1 MWCLEPNLVLYKTS
15 RGAKSGLRDIEHPDI
30 EHRDTQ
36 HPDIEHPGHWAS
48 KTLSIRTLSILGH
61 WASETLS
68 ILGHWASRD
77 IEHTGT
83 LSIQGRHGARGS
95 EMMFSRYIGNISIV
109 GTDIWAIYR
118 LVGRIY
124 RWCIDYFD
132 YIFGNV
138 MGAGIVIIQF
148 QQYNLYWLYHANT
161 WGRNINFDCFCAP
174 LRTQG

>member
-1 MWCLEPNLVLYKTS
+1 MQKFNFCES
-15 RGAKSGLRDIEHPDI
+15 HKSKCWLRDIEHPDI

-95 EMMFSRYIGNISIV
+95 EMMFSRYIGNISIL

-124 RWCIDYFD
+124 RWCIDYFEGTLQTNKYNMSAMNLVQGLQKLTCGR
-132 YIFGNV
+132 YIGNTPV
-138 MGAGIVIIQF
+138 
-148 QQYNLYWLYHANT
+148 
-161 WGRNINFDCFCAP
+161 WGTDI
-174 LRTQG
+174 